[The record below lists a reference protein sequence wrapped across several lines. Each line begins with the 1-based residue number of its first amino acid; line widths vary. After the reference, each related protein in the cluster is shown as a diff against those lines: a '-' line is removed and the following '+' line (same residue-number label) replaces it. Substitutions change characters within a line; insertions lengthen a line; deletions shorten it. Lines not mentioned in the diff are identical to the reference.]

1 MSIFDTDR
9 LITEESLIS
18 LGFFK
23 RAYTEDYMFVKFLD
37 ESKPKIFYFDLKTH
51 EFTDTSKPYYW
62 NHPIE
67 VCDIDD
73 LIILIN
79 N

>member
-23 RAYTEDYMFVKFLD
+23 RACREDYMLVKILNMGNY
-37 ESKPKIFYFDLKTH
+37 KTFYFDLETH

-62 NHPIE
+62 NDCIK
-67 VCDIDD
+67 VYDIDD
-73 LIILIN
+73 LIIAIN
-79 N
+79 T

>member
-1 MSIFDTDR
+1 MSILDTDR

-23 RAYTEDYMFVKFLD
+23 RAYREDYMFVKFLD
-37 ESKPKIFYFDLKTH
+37 GGKCKTFYFDIETH

-62 NHPIE
+62 NDCIKIY
-67 VCDIDD
+67 DIDD
-73 LIILIN
+73 LIIAIN
-79 N
+79 T

>member
-1 MSIFDTDR
+1 MSILDTDR

-23 RAYTEDYMFVKFLD
+23 RAYREDYMFVKFLD
-37 ESKPKIFYFDLKTH
+37 RDKYKIFYFNIETY

-62 NHPIE
+62 NDCIKIY
-67 VCDIDD
+67 DIDD
-73 LIILIN
+73 LIITIN
-79 N
+79 T

>member
-1 MSIFDTDR
+1 MSILDADR

-23 RAYTEDYMFVKFLD
+23 RTYRDYMLVKFLD
-37 ESKPKIFYFDLKTH
+37 GGKYKTFYFDIETH

-62 NHPIE
+62 NDCIK
-67 VCDIDD
+67 VYDIDD
-73 LIILIN
+73 LIITIN
-79 N
+79 T

>member
-9 LITEESLIS
+9 LITEESLMS

-23 RAYTEDYMFVKFLD
+23 RACREDYMLMKIL
-37 ESKPKIFYFDLKTH
+37 SMGNYKIFYFDLKTH

-62 NHPIE
+62 NDCIK
-67 VCDIDD
+67 VYDIDD
-73 LIILIN
+73 LIIAIN
-79 N
+79 T

>member
-23 RAYTEDYMFVKFLD
+23 RAYSEDYVFVKFLD

-62 NHPIE
+62 NHPIK
-67 VCDIDD
+67 VHDIDD
-73 LIILIN
+73 LIISIN
-79 N
+79 T

>member
-23 RAYTEDYMFVKFLD
+23 RAYREDYMLVKILD
-37 ESKPKIFYFDLKTH
+37 RGKYKTFYFDIETH

-62 NHPIE
+62 NNCIKLH
-67 VCDIDD
+67 DIDD
-73 LIILIN
+73 LIIAIN
-79 N
+79 T

>member
-23 RAYTEDYMFVKFLD
+23 RLGGEDYMLMKFLD
-37 ESKPKIFYFDLKTH
+37 GGNCKTFYFDIKTH

-62 NHPIE
+62 NDCIK
-67 VCDIDD
+67 VYDIDD
-73 LIILIN
+73 LVIAIN
-79 N
+79 T

>member
-23 RAYTEDYMFVKFLD
+23 RSYRKDYMLVKFLSRD
-37 ESKPKIFYFDLKTH
+37 KYKIFYFDIETY

-62 NHPIE
+62 NDCIK
-67 VCDIDD
+67 VYDIDD
-73 LIILIN
+73 LIIAIN
-79 N
+79 T

>member
-1 MSIFDTDR
+1 MSILDTDR

-23 RAYTEDYMFVKFLD
+23 RAYREDYMLVKILD
-37 ESKPKIFYFDLKTH
+37 RGKYKTFYFDIETH

-62 NHPIE
+62 NDCIKLHY
-67 VCDIDD
+67 IDD
-73 LIILIN
+73 LIIAIN
-79 N
+79 T

>member
-23 RAYTEDYMFVKFLD
+23 RANREDYMLVKFLD
-37 ESKPKIFYFDLKTH
+37 GGKYRRFYFDIKTH
-51 EFTDTSKPYYW
+51 ELGDTNQPYYW
-62 NHPIE
+62 NHPIKIH
-67 VCDIDD
+67 DIDD
-73 LIILIN
+73 LSIAIN
-79 N
+79 T